1 MKTKHTE
8 HFKEEVIDS
17 GIKICLFDLANQ
29 KVIQKPYQ
37 EQVCGVWGLES
48 TEEQMHNE
56 AVMLKTGF
64 SFKKTGR
71 EEKELLVDKMRGGNI
86 SENFF

>member
-1 MKTKHTE
+1 M
-8 HFKEEVIDS
+8 
-17 GIKICLFDLANQ
+17 
-29 KVIQKPYQ
+29 
-37 EQVCGVWGLES
+37 ES

-71 EEKELLVDKMRGGNI
+71 EEKELLVDKR
-86 SENFF
+86 EEETLVRTLKKK

>member
-1 MKTKHTE
+1 M
-8 HFKEEVIDS
+8 
-17 GIKICLFDLANQ
+17 
-29 KVIQKPYQ
+29 
-37 EQVCGVWGLES
+37 ES

-71 EEKELLVDKMRGGNI
+71 EEKELLVDKREEETLVRTLKKNKLGRSEKVYVLGNKPK
-86 SENFF
+86 EGKTEKVKQEQMW

>member
-1 MKTKHTE
+1 MVLRYVCPIWQIRKS
-8 HFKEEVIDS
+8 FKNL
-17 GIKICLFDLANQ
+17 IKN
-29 KVIQKPYQ
+29 K
-37 EQVCGVWGLES
+37 VCGVWGLES

-64 SFKKTGR
+64 SFKKTHR

-86 SENFF
+86 SENFFKKISWEL

>member
-1 MKTKHTE
+1 M
-8 HFKEEVIDS
+8 
-17 GIKICLFDLANQ
+17 
-29 KVIQKPYQ
+29 
-37 EQVCGVWGLES
+37 ES

-71 EEKELLVDKMRGGNI
+71 EEKELLVDKREEETLVRI
-86 SENFF
+86 

>member
-1 MKTKHTE
+1 M
-8 HFKEEVIDS
+8 
-17 GIKICLFDLANQ
+17 
-29 KVIQKPYQ
+29 
-37 EQVCGVWGLES
+37 WGLES
-48 TEEQMHNE
+48 TEEQTHNE